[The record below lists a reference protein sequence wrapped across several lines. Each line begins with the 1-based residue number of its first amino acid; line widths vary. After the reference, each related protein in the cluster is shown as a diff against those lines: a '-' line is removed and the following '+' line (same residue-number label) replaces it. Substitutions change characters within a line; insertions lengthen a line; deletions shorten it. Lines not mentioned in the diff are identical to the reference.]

1 MLLARCPREGTTTWR
16 LVYYARER
24 DVAEALGVRPPCR
37 GGWAGHDGVCGAVDG
52 VRSDPS
58 GVEAYQTL
66 PASADRAAPS
76 GRSAGSTPAVEVTR
90 RCGSDYAEDFDAGLG
105 ARTVGAGPVELV
117 AFRVSPVPSGH
128 SPARMFKVMIRI
140 APGSQAALRTVTAG
154 TSLAYDRARFAKDNI
169 YSLSDGEPAV
179 RFVGCRDRS
188 AVFNGGILTTGPRT
202 VRLEIIH
209 DDRHLPVTV
218 RAYDG

>member
-1 MLLARCPREGTTTWR
+1 MSGMSRRRWAYVHLAVVGA
-16 LVYYARER
+16 LVTM
-24 DVAEALGVRPPCR
+24 G
-37 GGWAGHDGVCGAVDG
+37 CGAVDG

-140 APGSQAALRTVTAG
+140 APGSQATLRTVTAG